1 MNDHLENMPPKS
13 PGNDHPDASATP
25 LLQQAFDSEV
35 FRQQGHQ
42 LVDKLADYLQQ
53 ALRRADFPVMPWL
66 EPEELRREWQQLLA
80 DPRPVSF
87 GELADKLLQ
96 QSIHLHHPRCCGH
109 QVAPPAPITALAE
122 LFSALLNNSMAI
134 YEVGPAGTVIEKA
147 VLNWLAQRLGM
158 APGADGI
165 LTSGGSLGNLTGLLA
180 ARRESGGSDVWEE
193 GTVGLPM
200 AVMVSAESHYSVAR
214 ALKIMG
220 LGSQGLIKLPLN
232 ERLQVRPELLEPM
245 LAAAQKDG
253 RQVIAVVANAC
264 STSTG
269 AYDPLPEIGAFAKKN
284 GLWFHVDA
292 AHGGAA
298 SFSPKYRHLVQG
310 LEEADSLVIDFHKMM
325 LCPALA
331 TAVLFRDGTVL
342 KRIFS
347 QKASYLLPEHQQ
359 APWQDIARSTIECTK
374 KMIGLKVMMLLKT
387 VGEGIFSEYITRVYD
402 LSRDFA
408 AVLRAEG
415 DFRLAVEPQA
425 NIVCFRHQPGLV
437 PAGQWG
443 EYNARLRRQL
453 VAHGRFYIVQTAI
466 SGEIFLRL
474 TLMNPFTDLNDLQ
487 ELLAEIRHFGRLVCR
502 QENLGKK

>member
-13 PGNDHPDASATP
+13 PGNDHPEATGTS

-42 LVDKLADYLQQ
+42 LVDRLADYLQQ
-53 ALRRADFPVMPWL
+53 VLRRADFPVMPWR
-66 EPEELRREWQQLLA
+66 EPAELRQEWQQLLA
-80 DPRPVSF
+80 DPLPISF
-87 GELADKLLQ
+87 VELTEKLLQ

-122 LFSALLNNSMAI
+122 LFSALLNNSMAV

-147 VLNWLAQRLGM
+147 VLGWLAQRLGM

-180 ARRESGGSDVWEE
+180 ARRERGGRDVWEE
-193 GTVGLPM
+193 STCGLPM

-220 LGSQGLIKLPLN
+220 LGSQGLIKLPVN
-232 ERLQVRPELLEPM
+232 ERLQVRPELLETM
-245 LAAAQKDG
+245 LLAARAKG
-253 RQVIAVVANAC
+253 RQVIAIVANAC

-269 AYDPLPEIGAFAKKN
+269 AYDPLPEIGEFAKKN

-298 SFSPKYRHLVQG
+298 RFSPNYRHLLQG

-347 QKASYLLPEHQQ
+347 QKASYLLPEQQ
-359 APWQDIARSTIECTK
+359 QVPWQDIARNTIECTK
-374 KMIGLKVMMLLKT
+374 KMMGLKVMMLLKT
-387 VGEGIFSEYITRVYD
+387 VGEGIFSEYVTRVYD

-408 AVLRAEG
+408 TVLQGES

-425 NIVCFRHQPGLV
+425 NIVCFRHQPDQV

-453 VAHGRFYIVQTAI
+453 VAHGRFYIVQTTIA
-466 SGEIFLRL
+466 GEIYLRL
-474 TLMNPFTDLNDLQ
+474 TLMNPFTNLNDLQ

-502 QENLGKK
+502 QENQGKK

>member
-1 MNDHLENMPPKS
+1 MTS
-13 PGNDHPDASATP
+13 Q
-25 LLQQAFDSEV
+25 LQQAFDSEV

-42 LVDKLADYLQQ
+42 LVDMLADYLQQ
-53 ALRRADFPVMPWL
+53 VLRRADFPVMPWS
-66 EPEELRREWQQLLA
+66 EPAELRQEWQQLLA
-80 DPRPVSF
+80 DPLPVSF
-87 GELADKLLQ
+87 VELTEKVLQ
-96 QSIHLHHPRCCGH
+96 QSIRLHHPRCFGH

-122 LFSALLNNSMAI
+122 MLSALLNNSMAI
-134 YEVGPAGTVIEKA
+134 YEVGPAGTAIEKA
-147 VLNWLAQRLGM
+147 VLGWLAQCLGLE
-158 APGADGI
+158 PGADGI

-180 ARRESGGSDVWEE
+180 ARRERGDCDAWEE
-193 GTVGLPM
+193 GARGGMPM
-200 AVMVSAESHYSVAR
+200 VVMVSEESHYSVAR

-220 LGSQGLIKLPLN
+220 LGSQGLVKLPLN

-253 RQVIAVVANAC
+253 RQVIAIVANAC

-298 SFSPKYRHLVQG
+298 RFSQKYRHLVQG

-331 TAVLFRDGTVL
+331 TAVLFRDGNVL

-347 QKASYLLPEHQQ
+347 QKASYLLPDQQ
-359 APWQDIARSTIECTK
+359 QVPWQDIARSTIECTK
-374 KMIGLKVMMLLKT
+374 KMIGLKILMLLKT
-387 VGEGIFSEYITRVYD
+387 VGEGIFSEYVTRVYD

-425 NIVCFRHQPGLV
+425 NIICFRHQPDQV

-453 VAHGRFYIVQTAI
+453 VAYGRFYFVQTTIA
-466 SGEIFLRL
+466 GEIYLRL

-487 ELLAEIRHFGRLVCR
+487 EMLAEIRHFGQQIRKN
-502 QENLGKK
+502 ESHGKWNKEIV